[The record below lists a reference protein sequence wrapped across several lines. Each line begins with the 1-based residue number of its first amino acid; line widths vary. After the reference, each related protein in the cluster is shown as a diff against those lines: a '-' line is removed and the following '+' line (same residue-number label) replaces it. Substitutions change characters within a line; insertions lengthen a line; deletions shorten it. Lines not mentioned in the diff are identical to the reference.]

1 MSVAYIV
8 TNSKLVGQVADD
20 DPALH
25 DPSIEY
31 LVSEIHVGGFDFD
44 EWFQSLPAGTTVA
57 KRTGYYNFAE
67 DEDGDFLLE
76 GEEGYF
82 EPYFEPR
89 SNEVMVR

>member
-25 DPSIEY
+25 DPSIQY
-31 LVSEIHVGGFDFD
+31 LVSEIRLGGFDFD
-44 EWFQSLPAGTTVA
+44 EWFQSLPEGTTVA
-57 KRTGYYNFAE
+57 KRTSYFLEAE
-67 DEDGDFLLE
+67 DEDGFPLAE
-76 GEEGYF
+76 GDEGYF
-82 EPYFEPR
+82 EPYFEPK